1 MDMGDMTSRQIGE
14 LVSKGLVNL
23 GEEILEEEKGQVPGT
38 AKKQNLGH
46 NSKKEGLG
54 PNTKR

>member
-1 MDMGDMTSRQIGE
+1 MDLGDMKSRDLGKLTSAA
-14 LVSKGLVNL
+14 LVNL
-23 GEEILEEEKGQVPGT
+23 GKEILEENQGQVPNT
-38 AKKQNLGH
+38 LKNQNLGH

>member
-1 MDMGDMTSRQIGE
+1 MKEKKNTINDYHENHFEKIEKSSIPGA
-14 LVSKGLVNL
+14 
-23 GEEILEEEKGQVPGT
+23 ILN
-38 AKKQNLGH
+38 QNIGH